1 MSTLY
6 RSAEVSPEV
15 SDLLDRFDTLSKS
28 DQGVFMNELFNKQG
42 LPIVVLGGV
51 ASGAEAT
58 QINIVLTD
66 SQNIPEVIESIAEVL
81 NSTLKKKQGDTDA
94 SSEASDDRDE

>member
-1 MSTLY
+1 MPALHMY
-6 RSAEVSPEV
+6 KDVSPEV
-15 SDLLDRFDTLSKS
+15 SALLDRFDTLSKS
-28 DQGVFMNELFNKQG
+28 DQGVFMNELFSKQG

-66 SQNIPEVIESIAEVL
+66 SQNIPEVIESIGEVL
-81 NSTLKKKQGDTDA
+81 TSTLKKKHGDTE
-94 SSEASDDRDE
+94 SSSGEYGNRNE